1 MFTGLI
7 EGIGKIKSITKI
19 GMDMNITVMP
29 LFDMAD
35 SKIGDSV
42 SVDGVCLTVTAVKDK
57 TLSMYASEETVFR
70 STMGRLRLG
79 DEVNLERALSLAGR
93 LGGHMVSGHVDG
105 VGRIVRKEQIQ
116 RSWMMR
122 INIDKDMSRYVIQ
135 KGSIAVDGISM
146 TVNSCKDDFFEVNI
160 IPETAIVTTI
170 LKKNVGDIVN
180 IETDLIAKYVEKF
193 IKRDKESGK
202 DTASGHIDKEML
214 ERYGFGE

>member
-7 EGIGKIKSITKI
+7 EGIGKIKSIKKI
-19 GMDMNITVMP
+19 GMDMNLTVMP

-42 SVDGVCLTVTAVKDK
+42 SVDGVCLTITALKDK
-57 TLSMYASEETVFR
+57 TLSMYASEETVSR
-70 STMGRLRLG
+70 STIGWLKQG